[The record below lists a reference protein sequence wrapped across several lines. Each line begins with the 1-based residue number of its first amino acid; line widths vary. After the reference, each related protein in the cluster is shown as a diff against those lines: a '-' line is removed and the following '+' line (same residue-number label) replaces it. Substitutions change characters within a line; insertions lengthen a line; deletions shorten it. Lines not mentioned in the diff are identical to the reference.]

1 LLLKQQD
8 LFVGSPGKLV
18 SSTYQ
23 PAQGDERR
31 KNGRFGVS
39 ASADMLE
46 LRTRTHL
53 SGRASDLGAGGCYI
67 DTVSPFPVGTSL
79 TIKLVSGN
87 RSVAAKAAVVS
98 APAGMGMGLAFTEIS
113 ADQKENLSAWL
124 RELSGELT
132 EEQTAADADVP
143 YPQEAAIREPIAAAK
158 TTGLGDAL
166 YELVLL
172 LGTKGVLSEDQVERL
187 RKKMDK

>member
-1 LLLKQQD
+1 MKQQD
-8 LFVGSPGKLV
+8 LAVRSRAEPAL
-18 SSTYQ
+18 STNDS
-23 PAQGDERR
+23 AERDERR
-31 KNGRFGVS
+31 KSERFAIS
-39 ASADMLE
+39 ATAEVQE
-46 LRTRTHL
+46 LRTRTRL
-53 SGRASDLGAGGCYI
+53 SGRASDLGIGGCYI

-124 RELSGELT
+124 RELSGELPQ
-132 EEQTAADADVP
+132 EQTAAEAEMT
-143 YPQEAAIREPIAAAK
+143 YLQEAAILEPIAAAK

-166 YELVLL
+166 QELVLL

>member
-1 LLLKQQD
+1 MKPQD
-8 LFVGSPGKLV
+8 LVVRSRAEPAL
-18 SSTYQ
+18 STNDS
-23 PAQGDERR
+23 AERDERR
-31 KNGRFGVS
+31 KSERFAIS
-39 ASADMLE
+39 ATAEVQE
-46 LRTRTHL
+46 LRTRTRL
-53 SGRASDLGAGGCYI
+53 SGRASDLGIGGCYI

-124 RELSGELT
+124 RELSGELPQD
-132 EEQTAADADVP
+132 QTAS
-143 YPQEAAIREPIAAAK
+143 EANRAYVAEATIREPTASPK
-158 TTGLGDAL
+158 PTGLGDAL
-166 YELVLL
+166 QELVLL

>member
-1 LLLKQQD
+1 LKQQD
-8 LFVGSPGKLV
+8 LAVRSRAEPAL
-18 SSTYQ
+18 STNDS
-23 PAQGDERR
+23 AERDERR
-31 KNGRFGVS
+31 KSERFAIS
-39 ASADMLE
+39 ATAEVQE
-46 LRTRTHL
+46 LRTRTRL
-53 SGRASDLGAGGCYI
+53 SGRASDLGIGGCYI

-124 RELSGELT
+124 RELSGELPQ
-132 EEQTAADADVP
+132 EQTAAEAEMT
-143 YPQEAAIREPIAAAK
+143 YLQEATILEPIAAAK

-166 YELVLL
+166 QELVLL